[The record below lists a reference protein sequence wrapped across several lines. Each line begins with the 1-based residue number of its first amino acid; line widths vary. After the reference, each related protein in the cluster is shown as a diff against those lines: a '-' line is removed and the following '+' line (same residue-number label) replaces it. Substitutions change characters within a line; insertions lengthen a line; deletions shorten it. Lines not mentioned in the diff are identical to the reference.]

1 MTGTRTRPRRR
12 PRATRTRLLLLVG
25 ATLVVV
31 CGATALTTALFQRA
45 YVMGEF
51 DGRVVNAAERSL
63 GGAALHP
70 SSSTYLGFLRNDGNP
85 SGTLAAR
92 LSGEGKVLSAAVVT
106 QDAPPRDLDPAQRA
120 ALTGLHADGSRHT
133 RILPGLGA
141 YRVTVLRS
149 GDVQVLTGLPTA
161 DVENMLR
168 HLVLVEAA
176 VAATGLAVACCVCAV
191 VVRRQL
197 RPLGRVAATAA
208 EVARAP
214 LGPGDALTRVPV
226 HDTDPDSEA
235 GQVGAALNH
244 LLERVRHS
252 EESVRD
258 GEERVRRG
266 EEQVRRGEE
275 RMRRFLADASHE
287 LRTPLASIAGYA
299 ELVNRGTGVVDP
311 VLAWRRVSTESARMT
326 ALVEDLLLLARL
338 DESNPLQ
345 AVRVDLAPLV
355 AEAVWEARSADSGH
369 DWQLELPLDQA
380 AMAAGDAL
388 LLRRAV
394 AALLSNARTHTPVG
408 TRIVTSVAPS
418 DDHCA
423 ISVRDDGP
431 GIPPTLL
438 PTVFERFTRADTSR
452 SRADAS
458 AGGSGLGL
466 SLALAITEAH
476 GGRVTVH
483 SAPGRTEFT
492 IRLPR
497 ATEPGA
503 ESGSDADVRTA
514 ALPLG
519 LRGQLVK

>member
-25 ATLVVV
+25 ATLAVV

-63 GGAALHP
+63 GDAALHP
-70 SSSTYLGFLRNDGNP
+70 SSSTYLGFLRDDGHP
-85 SGTLAAR
+85 SGMLAAR
-92 LSGEGKVLSAAVVT
+92 LSGDGKVLSAAVAV
-106 QDAPPRDLDPAQRA
+106 QDAPPRDLDAAQRA
-120 ALTGLHADGSRHT
+120 ALTGLRADGSQHT
-133 RILPGLGA
+133 RTVPGLGA
-141 YRVTVLRS
+141 YRLTVLRS
-149 GDVQVLTGLPTA
+149 GGVQVMTGLPTA
-161 DVENMLR
+161 DVENMIGQ
-168 HLVLVEAA
+168 LVLVEAA
-176 VAATGLAVACCVCAV
+176 VAAAGLAVAGCVCAV

-214 LGPGDALTRVPV
+214 LGPGGTLTRVPV

-252 EESVRD
+252 EESVRS
-258 GEERVRRG
+258 
-266 EEQVRRGEE
+266 GEE

-311 VLAWRRVSTESARMT
+311 VLAWRRVSAESARMT

-338 DESNPLQ
+338 DEGDPLRT
-345 AVRVDLAPLV
+345 ARVDVAALV
-355 AEAVWEARSADSGH
+355 AEAVWEARSADSSH
-369 DWQLELPLDQA
+369 DWQLELPVEPSA
-380 AMAAGDAL
+380 SATGDAP

-408 TRIVTSVAPS
+408 TRIVTSVEAS
-418 DDHCA
+418 HDHCL

-431 GIPPTLL
+431 GIPPPLL

-466 SLALAITEAH
+466 SLALAVTEAH
-476 GGRVTVH
+476 GGHIAVQ

-492 IRLPR
+492 IRLPSG
-497 ATEPGA
+497 TEPGA
-503 ESGSDADVRTA
+503 EKSGDADLRAA
-514 ALPLG
+514 ALPPR
-519 LRGQLVK
+519 LRRQLVR